1 MFNDFITQ
9 IQSDEHEWMYLEW
22 CEVMEEVYG

>member
-9 IQSDEHEWMYLEW
+9 IQSDEFEWMFLEW
-22 CEVMEEVYG
+22 NEVMEEVYG